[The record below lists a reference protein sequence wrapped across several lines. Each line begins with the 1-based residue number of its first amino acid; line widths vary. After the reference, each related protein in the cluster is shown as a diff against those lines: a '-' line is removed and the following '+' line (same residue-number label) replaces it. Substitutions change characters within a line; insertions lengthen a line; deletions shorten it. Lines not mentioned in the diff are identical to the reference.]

1 MVNTAATVHYF
12 YDPLCGWCYGA
23 APLIEHLAERKDIE
37 LVLHPGGL
45 FNNRTIDQ
53 ASRRH
58 FLDSD
63 QRIHALSGVIFGD
76 AYLAKMRHANS
87 VVLDSIVP
95 IRAILA
101 AGHCGKSALE
111 MLKRIQI
118 AHYQLGKTVHA
129 PAVLA
134 ELAQAMGID
143 ADVWHATFAATNEQ
157 DAISESIR
165 QMMQY
170 QLQGYPSMMVE
181 KQGKRQSVPVQS
193 FFGKLDAW
201 DDFLNRLS
209 ENNGV
214 Q

>member
-1 MVNTAATVHYF
+1 MVNAAVTVHYF

-23 APLIEHLAERKDIE
+23 APLIEHLAERNDIKLE
-37 LVLHPGGL
+37 LHPGGL
-45 FNNRTIDQ
+45 FNHRTIDQ

-76 AYLAKMRHANS
+76 AYLAKMRKTDT
-87 VVLDSIVP
+87 VILDSMLP

-101 AGHCGKSALE
+101 AGQCGKSGLE

-118 AHYQLGKTVHA
+118 THYQQGKTAHV

-134 ELAQAMGID
+134 ELAQAMGIE
-143 ADVWHATFAATNEQ
+143 ADVWHATFKATNEQ
-157 DAISESIR
+157 DAISESTQ
-165 QMMQY
+165 QMIQY

-181 KQGKRQSVPVQS
+181 KQGIRQSVPVQS

-201 DDFLNRLS
+201 DGFLNRLS
-209 ENNGV
+209 ENG
-214 Q
+214 

>member
-1 MVNTAATVHYF
+1 MVNTGVTVHYF
-12 YDPLCGWCYGA
+12 YDPLCGWCFGA
-23 APLIEHLAERKDIE
+23 GPLIEHLAERDDIE
-37 LVLHPGGL
+37 LILHPGGL
-45 FNNRTIDQ
+45 FDSRALDK
-53 ASRRH
+53 ASRQH

-63 QRIHALSGVIFGD
+63 QRIHALSGVTFGD
-76 AYLAKMRHANS
+76 AYQTKMRHADP
-87 VVLDSIVP
+87 VVLDSMLP

-101 AGHCGKSALE
+101 TAQCGFPATD

-118 AHYQLGKTVHA
+118 AHYQQGKTAHS

-134 ELAQAMGID
+134 ELAQAMGIE
-143 ADVWHATFAATNEQ
+143 ADLWHATFEATNEQ

-181 KQGKRQSVPVQS
+181 KQGIRQSVPVQS

-209 ENNGV
+209 ENG
-214 Q
+214 